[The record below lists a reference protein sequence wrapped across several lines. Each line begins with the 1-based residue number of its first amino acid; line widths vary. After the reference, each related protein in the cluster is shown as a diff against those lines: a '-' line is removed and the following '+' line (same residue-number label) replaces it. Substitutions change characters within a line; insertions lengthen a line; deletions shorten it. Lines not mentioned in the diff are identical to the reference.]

1 MGPKETEDSISPIL
15 IVDNLSIFLKNDKNN
30 LPLLNSLSFTI
41 SKNERMGLIG
51 HSGSGK
57 SLTMKAI
64 LDILPENLVISQ
76 NNPIRFPKNENNNN
90 LVSFIPQNAQLNL
103 NPLITIGNQLLESLI
118 LVNKLSTKSEKYK
131 LCTGWLEKV
140 GLSDAKRIFNSY
152 PHELS
157 GGQLQRITIAM
168 ALIQKPSLIL
178 ADEPTTAL
186 DPILQHQV
194 LTLLFTLADSI
205 QAGVLIISH
214 DFHLISKWTNNHI
227 YLIGGKRVEYINPNK
242 LKPSEQSKLAYS
254 KENLLT
260 IKNVSVKYKKG
271 WFRPTFYTALSNI
284 SLIIKKGQSV
294 GVIGVS
300 GSGKST
306 LAKIVCQLIPH
317 YEGTI
322 YFDNPKV
329 KGQMIFQNPF
339 LSLNPTFRIEE
350 TLISTL
356 KTLKNKI
363 LLNKQYLIELLN
375 LVGLNESFL
384 NKFPHECSGGEQQRI
399 AIARAICVNP
409 SLLILDE
416 ALASLDFERQ
426 LSIVN
431 LLNEIKK
438 KTNIS
443 MLFISHD
450 IEMVMAVCEYIY
462 VLSSGSIVESG
473 KTEDVRDNPQNEVT
487 KALLANFSS

>member
-1 MGPKETEDSISPIL
+1 MGPKETDDAISPIL
-15 IVDNLSIFLKNDKNN
+15 IVDNLSIFLKKEKNI
-30 LPLLNSLSFTI
+30 LPLLHSLSFTI
-41 SKNERMGLIG
+41 SKNERIGLIG

-57 SLTMKAI
+57 SITMKAI
-64 LDILPENLVISQ
+64 LDILPDNLVISQ
-76 NNPIRFPKNENNNN
+76 NNPIRFTKNDNNNN

-103 NPLITIGNQLLESLI
+103 NPLITVGNQLLESVN
-118 LVNKLSTKSEKYK
+118 LVNKLSSEKEKYK
-131 LCTGWLEKV
+131 SCIDWLGKV
-140 GLSDAKRIFNSY
+140 GLFDATRIFNSY

-194 LTLLFTLADSI
+194 LTLLFTLANSI

-214 DFHLISKWTNNHI
+214 DVHLISKWTNNFI
-227 YLIGGKRVEYINPNK
+227 YLNEGKRVDYVTPYQ
-242 LKPSEQSKLAYS
+242 LKPTAQAKVTNSN
-254 KENLLT
+254 ENLLT
-260 IKNVSVKYKKG
+260 IKNISVKFKKG
-271 WFRPTFYTALSNI
+271 WFHPTFFTALSNI

-306 LAKIVCQLIPH
+306 LAKIICQLIPQ
-317 YEGTI
+317 YEGTVE
-322 YFDNPKV
+322 FNNPKV

-339 LSLNPTFRIEE
+339 LSLNPTFRIDE
-350 TLISTL
+350 TLISAL
-356 KTLKNKI
+356 KTLKNKS
-363 LLNKQYLIELLN
+363 LLNRKYLIEILN

-399 AIARAICVNP
+399 AIARAICIKP
-409 SLLILDE
+409 GLLILDE
-416 ALASLDFERQ
+416 ALASLDKERQ
-426 LSIVN
+426 LSIIN

-473 KTEDVRDNPQNEVT
+473 KTEDLRNNPQNNVT
-487 KALLANFSS
+487 KALIANFSS

>member
-1 MGPKETEDSISPIL
+1 
-15 IVDNLSIFLKNDKNN
+15 
-30 LPLLNSLSFTI
+30 
-41 SKNERMGLIG
+41 
-51 HSGSGK
+51 
-57 SLTMKAI
+57 
-64 LDILPENLVISQ
+64 
-76 NNPIRFPKNENNNN
+76 
-90 LVSFIPQNAQLNL
+90 
-103 NPLITIGNQLLESLI
+103 
-118 LVNKLSTKSEKYK
+118 
-131 LCTGWLEKV
+131 
-140 GLSDAKRIFNSY
+140 
-152 PHELS
+152 
-157 GGQLQRITIAM
+157 M
-168 ALIQKPSLIL
+168 ALIQKPSFIL

-214 DFHLISKWTNNHI
+214 DVHLISKWTNNFI
-227 YLIGGKRVEYINPNK
+227 YLNEGKRVNYLTPYQ
-242 LKPSEQSKLAYS
+242 LKPTIKDKLYDS

-260 IKNVSVKYKKG
+260 IKNVSVKFKKG
-271 WFRPTFYTALSNI
+271 WFRPSFFTALSNI

-306 LAKIVCQLIPH
+306 LAKIICKLIPH

-322 YFDNPKV
+322 YFDNPNIN
-329 KGQMIFQNPF
+329 GQMIFQNPF
-339 LSLNPTFRIEE
+339 LSLNPIFRIDE
-350 TLISTL
+350 TLISAL
-356 KTLKNKI
+356 KTLKNKS
-363 LLNKQYLIELLN
+363 LLNKQHLIEILD

-399 AIARAICVNP
+399 AIARAICINP
-409 SLLILDE
+409 GLLILDE
-416 ALASLDFERQ
+416 ALASLDKERQ
-426 LSIVN
+426 LSIIN

-443 MLFISHD
+443 ILFISHD
-450 IEMVMAVCEYIY
+450 IEMVMAVCEYVY

-473 KTEDVRDNPQNEVT
+473 KTEDVRHNPQNDAT

>member
-1 MGPKETEDSISPIL
+1 
-15 IVDNLSIFLKNDKNN
+15 
-30 LPLLNSLSFTI
+30 
-41 SKNERMGLIG
+41 
-51 HSGSGK
+51 
-57 SLTMKAI
+57 
-64 LDILPENLVISQ
+64 
-76 NNPIRFPKNENNNN
+76 
-90 LVSFIPQNAQLNL
+90 
-103 NPLITIGNQLLESLI
+103 
-118 LVNKLSTKSEKYK
+118 
-131 LCTGWLEKV
+131 
-140 GLSDAKRIFNSY
+140 
-152 PHELS
+152 
-157 GGQLQRITIAM
+157 M

-306 LAKIVCQLIPH
+306 LAKIICQLIPH

-356 KTLKNKI
+356 KTLKNKS